1 MLTKI
6 LITILIIVGA
16 VVFIR
21 YKKSL
26 DQQAIGGK
34 TTHTITIQAE
44 PENNSQANIKFIA
57 IGVLSLTLLT
67 GTVMLF
73 LDWRD
78 DHRLYNI
85 KIVNPQTGGIDSYQA
100 YKKDLRG
107 RTFTTITGQQIT
119 VSELER
125 LEFQE
130 VE

>member
-6 LITILIIVGA
+6 LITVAIILGA

-21 YKKSL
+21 YKKS
-26 DQQAIGGK
+26 QQPTLSRGNTQG
-34 TTHTITIQAE
+34 ITIQQE
-44 PENNSQANIKFIA
+44 PDSQANIKYIA

-67 GTVMLF
+67 GTTMLF

-78 DHRLYNI
+78 DHRLYDI
-85 KIVNPQTGGIDSYQA
+85 KIVNPQTGSVDHYQA

-107 RTFTTITGQQIT
+107 RSFTSITGQQVA

>member
-6 LITILIIVGA
+6 LITILIIVSA

-26 DQQAIGGK
+26 EQQATLGK
-34 TTHTITIQAE
+34 TTHTITIQQE
-44 PENNSQANIKFIA
+44 PESSSQANIKYIA
-57 IGVLSLTLLT
+57 IGVLSLSLLT
-67 GTVMLF
+67 GTLMLF
-73 LDWRD
+73 LNWQEE
-78 DHRLYNI
+78 HRLYDI
-85 KIVNPQTGGIDSYQA
+85 KIINPQTGDVDHYQA

-107 RTFTTITGQQIT
+107 RTFTTITGQQVT
-119 VSELER
+119 VSDLER